1 MFELIYYFWFRCDQG
16 GYQFLKFPNFDQEY
30 IYGDKDGVHPE
41 FDQAEWP
48 WSNMKRLFDTLC
60 GETGEQIIND

>member
-1 MFELIYYFWFRCDQG
+1 MFELIYYFWFRC
-16 GYQFLKFPNFDQEY
+16 NFDQEY

-48 WSNMKRLFDTLC
+48 WSNMKRLFDTSC
-60 GETGEQIIND
+60 GETGEQIINDYMFKSDLADGF